1 MSTYIPTDWVDGT
14 TLLDAAHFDNM
25 EAELV
30 LLDSL
35 KVPDPAGLDEKWLK
49 VEGGAMVWVDPP
61 AGGGGGSVEYE
72 NAWGAATPYQAGDV
86 VEHEGVQYLAV
97 NPSTNSEPAPPAAPS
112 SFTPVPLV
120 TALPTPLFDGQEVIL
135 CDSLTAPTYQ
145 WRLRYVAAKATNRW
159 VFVGGAEA
167 YARIDT
173 DESFT
178 TVSTWVDLATVGP
191 SFVVPVAGIYETWGN
206 ASYWSTVLSVASVDV
221 VVGAAAGTVGANA
234 DVTTGG
240 ANHSVNVPHMK
251 RMTVAAGAELRMRYY
266 AYVAGTHHFRGRWL
280 RVRPLAVGG

>member
-1 MSTYIPTDWVDGT
+1 MSEPAWVALGAQAVDYEGAYNAGT
-14 TLLDAAHFDNM
+14 QY
-25 EAELV
+25 
-30 LLDSL
+30 
-35 KVPDPAGLDEKWLK
+35 VP
-49 VEGGAMVWVDPP
+49 
-61 AGGGGGSVEYE
+61 
-72 NAWGAATPYQAGDV
+72 GDV
-86 VEHEGVQYLAV
+86 VRYQGVDYICV
-97 NPSTNSEPAPPAAPS
+97 NPVLGTAPPVAA
-112 SFTPVPLV
+112 FGGLPVTPLV
-120 TALPTPLFDGQEVIL
+120 TALPASPFDGQEVIL
-135 CDSLTAPTYQ
+135 TDSLTVPTYT

-173 DESFT
+173 DES
-178 TVSTWVDLATVGP
+178 TVAVTTWVDLATVGP

-206 ASYWSTVLSVASVDV
+206 ASYWSTVLSVATVDV
-221 VVGAAAGTVGANA
+221 VVGAVAGTVGANA